1 MSIVSNAVSAV
12 TGDPGGIVARGG
24 GMERRLNALRAGVL
38 GANDGIV
45 SIAAV
50 VVGVAGATTDT
61 APILLA
67 GLAASIG
74 GAVSMALGE
83 YVSVSS
89 QRDTEEEIIDH
100 TRQALATD
108 PAAELAALARL
119 YEERGVSAPTA
130 AALARELSD
139 VDALDAHLHERHN
152 LDRHDVASPWH
163 AAAASFVAFALGA
176 VLPMLA
182 ILLPP
187 ASARV
192 PVTFAAT
199 LLALALTGMVAADI
213 GGSSKFRA
221 AARVVVGG
229 TLALG
234 ATYLTGV
241 LLGTTGIV

>member
-1 MSIVSNAVSAV
+1 MSIVSNAARAV
-12 TGDPGGIVARGG
+12 TGDPGGMVARGG

-50 VVGVAGATTDT
+50 VVGVAGATTEIE
-61 APILLA
+61 PILVA

-74 GAVSMALGE
+74 GAISMALGE

-89 QRDTEEEIIDH
+89 QRDTEKEIIEH
-100 TRQALATD
+100 TRLALAD
-108 PAAELAALARL
+108 RPDAELASLAKR

-130 AALARELSD
+130 AALARELSA
-139 VDALDAHLHERHN
+139 VDALGAHLHERHN

-187 ASARV
+187 VSARV
-192 PVTFAAT
+192 PVAFAAT
-199 LLALALTGMVAADI
+199 LVALALTGMVAAGI
-213 GGSSKFRA
+213 GGSSKSRA
-221 AARVVVGG
+221 ALAVVVGG

-234 ATYLTGV
+234 ATYLTGM
-241 LLGTTGIV
+241 LLGTTGVV